1 MTATRSRKGRILVYT
16 NSIGG
21 RPIDATSLADG
32 VVIVYDQVN
41 DIYHYVD
48 LSTIYALV
56 NHTHSQYIEAITK
69 AMVEAVLTGAI
80 TSHTH
85 AYEPVFSK
93 NTAFNKNFGTAAG
106 TVSEGNHVHAAYLT
120 AITKAMVEAVLTG
133 AITTHTHSQYLT
145 GITKLM
151 VEAVLTGDITSHS
164 HSIYSLAAHNHDGTY
179 LTAITKAMVEAVLT
193 GNITTHTHS
202 LYPLRGQLSNSDGTN
217 SIIALDTRNANPI
230 PSADLKFGVWFDF
243 KGTSA
248 IGLTGL
254 GQGIWAGVMTLVPYG
269 DDSGNNS
276 AAFRF
281 AHSNQNLFFQG
292 YTGASWLSWRRVLDT
307 SNFIPGTH
315 YQIPITKEIVEGV
328 LTGAITS
335 HTHLYAGSSSAG
347 GAATTALACTGNS
360 ATANTLLNQSITVAQ
375 ANTVTL
381 NPGLYNIEN
390 QAFTGLPGSYH
401 YLIQLGAYSGGGY
414 RIQLASP
421 YQNGINESLWIRT
434 AVGTTWNTWIKLIKD
449 DDSRLSDARSA
460 SDVYAWAKAATKP
473 AYLYSEVGS
482 ARALGRVIN
491 DFNHADFRVPGMY
504 GMNNVPAN
512 GYGYS
517 YGALIVAANSD
528 TGLQISGGYNHD
540 ELHFR
545 GWWSSGAG
553 YGTWRKIWHDGNIA
567 TLKTALGTMPASD
580 VYAWAKAASK
590 PTYTNTEVGAAPTT
604 HNHTKAQITDF
615 PTSMPA
621 SDVYAWAKAASK
633 PTYTAGEVGAEP
645 SFTKNNAFNK
655 DFGTAAGTVC
665 QGNDSRLSDARTPTD
680 NSVTYAKL
688 NSTLTSRQALV
699 SGALDWSLGGVYTR
713 SLTANTTFTFSNLQ
727 LNKTI
732 TLVLSGKYT
741 ITLPTYCKRISG
753 SYDGST
759 ANYIQLHCTNATGGS
774 EEVWFTIS
782 KQAT

>member
-1 MTATRSRKGRILVYT
+1 MTTRARKGRILVYS

-21 RPIDATSLADG
+21 KPIDPSNIQNGA
-32 VVIVYDQVN
+32 VIVYDEEHG
-41 DIYHYVD
+41 IYKYIN
-48 LSTIYALV
+48 LSEIFALIDHDHQGTYLEEITKELVEAVLTGTITSHDHAGVYSLNSH
-56 NHTHSQYIEAITK
+56 NHDGTYLTAITK
-69 AMVEAVLTGAI
+69 AMVEAVLTGNI

-85 AYEPVFSK
+85 SAYALATH
-93 NTAFNKNFGTAAG
+93 NHDGT
-106 TVSEGNHVHAAYLT
+106 YLT

-133 AITTHTHSQYLT
+133 AITTHTHAYIATSHTVNAIINGTGFLKNNGTGTWSWDNSTYLT
-145 GITKLM
+145 AITKAM

-360 ATANTLLNQSITVAQ
+360 ASATILVTARTLTIGNTGKTFN
-375 ANTVTL
+375 
-381 NPGLYNIEN
+381 
-390 QAFTGLPGSYH
+390 
-401 YLIQLGAYSGGGY
+401 
-414 RIQLASP
+414 
-421 YQNGINESLWIRT
+421 
-434 AVGTTWNTWIKLIKD
+434 
-449 DDSRLSDARSA
+449 
-460 SDVYAWAKAATKP
+460 
-473 AYLYSEVGS
+473 GS
-482 ARALGRVIN
+482 A
-491 DFNHADFRVPGMY
+491 
-504 GMNNVPAN
+504 NVA
-512 GYGYS
+512 
-517 YGALIVAANSD
+517 
-528 TGLQISGGYNHD
+528 
-540 ELHFR
+540 
-545 GWWSSGAG
+545 W
-553 YGTWRKIWHDGNIA
+553 
-567 TLKTALGTMPASD
+567 TLA
-580 VYAWAKAASK
+580 
-590 PTYTNTEVGAAPTT
+590 EIGAAPTT

-655 DFGTAAGTVC
+655 NFGTAAGTVC

-732 TLVLSGKYT
+732 TLVLSGNYT

>member
-69 AMVEAVLTGAI
+69 AMVEA
-80 TSHTH
+80 
-85 AYEPVFSK
+85 
-93 NTAFNKNFGTAAG
+93 
-106 TVSEGNHVHAAYLT
+106 
-120 AITKAMVEAVLTG
+120 
-133 AITTHTHSQYLT
+133 
-145 GITKLM
+145 
-151 VEAVLTGDITSHS
+151 
-164 HSIYSLAAHNHDGTY
+164 
-179 LTAITKAMVEAVLT
+179 
-193 GNITTHTHS
+193 
-202 LYPLRGQLSNSDGTN
+202 
-217 SIIALDTRNANPI
+217 
-230 PSADLKFGVWFDF
+230 
-243 KGTSA
+243 
-248 IGLTGL
+248 
-254 GQGIWAGVMTLVPYG
+254 
-269 DDSGNNS
+269 
-276 AAFRF
+276 
-281 AHSNQNLFFQG
+281 
-292 YTGASWLSWRRVLDT
+292 
-307 SNFIPGTH
+307 
-315 YQIPITKEIVEGV
+315 V

-615 PTSMPA
+615 PASMPA
-621 SDVYAWAKAASK
+621 SDVYAWAKAANK
-633 PTYTAGEVGAEP
+633 PSYTAAEIGAVG
-645 SFTKNNAFNK
+645 T
-655 DFGTAAGTVC
+655 G
-665 QGNDSRLSDARTPTD
+665 DSRLSDARTPTD
-680 NSVTYAKL
+680 LSVTYAKVADSL
-688 NSTLTSRQALV
+688 KAVATHPWATTTIDFSANSIYYITLAGNV
-699 SGALDWSLGGVYTR
+699 VY
-713 SLTANTTFTFSNLQ
+713 SYSNLQ
-727 LNKTI
+727 TGKVL
-732 TLVLSGKYT
+732 TLIVSGNY
-741 ITLPTYCKRISG
+741 LLGFPAYCKRITG
-753 SYDGST
+753 GYDGSKI
-759 ANYIQLHCTNATGGS
+759 NYIQIHCTNSATPECWMS
-774 EEVWFTIS
+774 IS
-782 KQAT
+782 QEAT